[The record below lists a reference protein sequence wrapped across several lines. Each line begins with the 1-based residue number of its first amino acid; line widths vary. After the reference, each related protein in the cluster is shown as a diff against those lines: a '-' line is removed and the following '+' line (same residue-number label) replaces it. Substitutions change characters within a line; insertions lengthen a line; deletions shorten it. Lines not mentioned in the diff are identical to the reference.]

1 MINLKVYHGTS
12 NAGAKNIEQF
22 GFVENEASLSIDNKG
37 QYCFI
42 KAIFVSP
49 DREIA
54 HIYESNRPSSDGNT
68 GDPKLIE
75 IELTSKKIYDLTIAK
90 NQEKLIHYLKNN
102 EHNIN
107 DFLLSNG
114 YDGVRQIHKNEFGR
128 IRLEYAI
135 VNKNVLNIIDIPK
148 KSTKAMSLYSE
159 AMLPDSI
166 LY

>member
-1 MINLKVYHGTS
+1 MKVYHGTS
-12 NAGAKNIEQF
+12 NAGAKSIEKF
-22 GFVENEASLSIDNKG
+22 GLVKSKACLSIDNKG
-37 QYCFI
+37 RYCFI
-42 KAIFVSP
+42 EATFVSP

-54 HIYESNRPSSDGNT
+54 HIYESNNRPTSDGNT

-75 IELTSKKIYDLTIAK
+75 LELISDRIYDLTK
-90 NQEKLIHYLKNN
+90 EVNQLELLNYLKN
-102 EHNIN
+102 EGATVN

-114 YDGVRQIHKNEFGR
+114 YDGVRQVHRNAFGR

-135 VNKNVLNIIDIPK
+135 INLNVLKILLIPN

-166 LY
+166 LD

>member
-1 MINLKVYHGTS
+1 MKVYHGTS
-12 NAGAKNIEQF
+12 SSGAKNIEQF
-22 GFVENEASLSIDNKG
+22 GLVKNKASLSIDNKG

-54 HIYESNRPSSDGNT
+54 HIYESNNRPTSDGNT

-75 IELTSKKIYDLTIAK
+75 IELSSNNIYDLTTEK
-90 NQEKLIHYLKNN
+90 NQEKLINCLKNN
-102 EHNIN
+102 KFNIN
-107 DFLLSNG
+107 NFLLSNG
-114 YDGVRQIHKNEFGR
+114 YDGVRQFHKNEFGR

-135 VNKNVLNIIDIPK
+135 INKNVLKVMKIPK
-148 KSTKAMSLYSE
+148 KSTKAMSLYNE